1 MLSFVDVF
9 MGKDD
14 NRLTTLSRD
23 EGIDGLLKLSDPQ
36 MLAGRVACISLFMTS
51 SLVASTAG
59 SPLGDSA
66 ITFGWDRKL
75 YGLYRY
81 SVPATPRY
89 SSLRLRLHGYG
100 PPQAVAT

>member
-1 MLSFVDVF
+1 MLSFVCLF
-9 MGKDD
+9 LGKDD
-14 NRLTTLSRD
+14 NRLATLPRG
-23 EGIDGLLKLSDPQ
+23 EGIDGLLKLSDPH
-36 MLAGRVACISLFMTS
+36 MLAGRVACISLFMTGS
-51 SLVASTAG
+51 GLLSLAASTAG

-89 SSLRLRLHGYG
+89 SSL
-100 PPQAVAT
+100 ATPIA

>member
-1 MLSFVDVF
+1 

-51 SLVASTAG
+51 SSLLSLVASTAG